1 GGGVVCT
8 AAHCSSD
15 LHSLVDCNGTVLMTC
30 PPDQG
35 CSGTGCV
42 AACDSARDNKSN
54 IGCDYYSVDPD
65 VIFDGAGACFAAFVA
80 NPWSTPVS
88 VTIDFG
94 GQPLDVSKFGFIP
107 SGTGLQLKYAP
118 LPNGQIP
125 AGQVAVFFLTRH
137 PGFPSPLPLD
147 CPAGVTPAITD
158 IDA

>member
-1 GGGVVCT
+1 MRHLVSSALAVVASIVLVTAGCGSKKSGFDDTPDSGTLGSGDPNLNGDGGGGVVCT

-65 VIFDGAGACFAAFVA
+65 VILDGAGACFAAFVA
-80 NPWSTPVS
+80 
-88 VTIDFG
+88 
-94 GQPLDVSKFGFIP
+94 
-107 SGTGLQLKYAP
+107 
-118 LPNGQIP
+118 
-125 AGQVAVFFLTRH
+125 
-137 PGFPSPLPLD
+137 
-147 CPAGVTPAITD
+147 
-158 IDA
+158 